1 MILST
6 DVKARTTWQTP
17 SSTLAVKGRASR
29 VCFPNESIWLRK
41 LLPKRILK
49 HRQITTD
56 RDFANTALGSC
67 VYLWKIYGVKVG
79 MMSWNVTSLFGAT
92 MTRMKFDWHNAPY
105 LVKSGKEKNLQ
116 YKSWHVLVFRYVFF
130 SVHWVLLNTKTA
142 SNRRLIGSCTRS
154 FHTFENGWH
163 YAAFIL
169 IY

>member
-17 SSTLAVKGRASR
+17 SSTLAVKGLLGFA
-29 VCFPNESIWLRK
+29 FPINRSDWNSFQKGFLKTGKQQRIVI
-41 LLPKRILK
+41 LLIQL
-49 HRQITTD
+49 
-56 RDFANTALGSC
+56 LCSC

-105 LVKSGKEKNLQ
+105 LVMSGEEKNLQ
-116 YKSWHVLVFRYVFF
+116 YKLWHVLVFRYGFF
-130 SVHWVLLNTKTA
+130 SVHWVFLNTETA

-163 YAAFIL
+163 YAAFVL